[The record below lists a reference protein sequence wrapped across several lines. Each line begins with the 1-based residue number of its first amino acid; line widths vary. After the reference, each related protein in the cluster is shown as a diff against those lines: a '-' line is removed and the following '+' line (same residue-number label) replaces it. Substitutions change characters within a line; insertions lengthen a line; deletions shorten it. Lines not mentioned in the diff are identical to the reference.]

1 MATMLR
7 IGQHVINLDQ
17 VTHIDNLLPSVT
29 VWFGERSTRFN
40 GSDATQRHSWLAQH
54 AQPISAP
61 TPGTAADRL
70 RSRVSR
76 GCASRCTNRYSRR
89 SWYLRMRCLI
99 QLRRRHDA

>member
-1 MATMLR
+1 MATLLR

-54 AQPISAP
+54 AQLISAP
-61 TPGTAADRL
+61 TPGTAADTATASGVARL
-70 RSRVSR
+70 RQPVHEP
-76 GCASRCTNRYSRR
+76 
-89 SWYLRMRCLI
+89 I
-99 QLRRRHDA
+99 QPPLMVFTDEVPHTDKTTT